1 MPKRRVGVTL
11 RKPSPA
17 PEGAAA
23 TAAVL
28 SVEPASTFTPDAP
41 SAPSGVQSVDAA
53 GELHDVV
60 MAPLPASAAEAFVN
74 GAAAALEK
82 AVSQL
87 PMARLAALV
96 ERGREGYRELVLYL
110 PEKLA
115 QRLAVYCTEHNLDMS
130 RLIAA
135 AVEQHLDELSGV
147 QQRRAEDAALRDP
160 RSPRQLVLEL
170 AAWVR
175 ALWATRAKWVSRSAA
190 SAEAAS

>member
-1 MPKRRVGVTL
+1 MPKKRVGVTL

-17 PEGAAA
+17 PEGASASAA
-23 TAAVL
+23 AAAL
-28 SVEPASTFTPDAP
+28 SVEPASSAGPGAP
-41 SAPSGVQSVDAA
+41 VGEQSADAA

-87 PMARLAALV
+87 PMARLAALI
-96 ERGREGYRELVLYL
+96 ERGREGYRELVLYV

-115 QRLAVYCTEHNLDMS
+115 QRLAVYCAEHNLDMS
-130 RLIAA
+130 RLIAT

-147 QQRRAEDAALRDP
+147 QQRRADDAAREP

-175 ALWATRAKWVSRSAA
+175 ARWAARAKWASRSAA
-190 SAEAAS
+190 QAAS

>member
-1 MPKRRVGVTL
+1 MPKKRVGVTL

-23 TAAVL
+23 TAAAL
-28 SVEPASTFTPDAP
+28 SVEPASTSTPDAP
-41 SAPSGVQSVDAA
+41 STGAQSADAA

-87 PMARLAALV
+87 PMARLAALI
-96 ERGREGYRELVLYL
+96 ERGREGYRELVLYV

-130 RLIAA
+130 RLITTAI
-135 AVEQHLDELSGV
+135 EQHLDELSGAP
-147 QQRRAEDAALRDP
+147 QRRAEDAALREP

-175 ALWATRAKWVSRSAA
+175 ALWAARAKWAARSDAA
-190 SAEAAS
+190 APAS

>member
-1 MPKRRVGVTL
+1 MPKKRVGVTL

-17 PEGAAA
+17 PEAA
-23 TAAVL
+23 TATAAAL
-28 SVEPASTFTPDAP
+28 SVEPASTSSPETAAP
-41 SAPSGVQSVDAA
+41 AGPQSADAA

-60 MAPLPASAAEAFVN
+60 MAPLSASAAEAFVN

-87 PMARLAALV
+87 PMARLQALIA
-96 ERGREGYRELVLYL
+96 RGREGYRELTLYL
-110 PEKLA
+110 PEVLA

-130 RLIAA
+130 RLIAT

-147 QQRRAEDAALRDP
+147 QQRRAEDAALHEP

-175 ALWATRAKWVSRSAA
+175 ALWATRAKWASRSA
-190 SAEAAS
+190 SAPAAS

>member
-1 MPKRRVGVTL
+1 MPKKRVGVTL

-23 TAAVL
+23 TAAAL
-28 SVEPASTFTPDAP
+28 SVEPASTSTPDAP
-41 SAPSGVQSVDAA
+41 QSGGAQSADAA

-87 PMARLAALV
+87 PMARLAALI

-130 RLIAA
+130 RLLTTAI
-135 AVEQHLDELSGV
+135 EQHLDELSGV
-147 QQRRAEDAALRDP
+147 QQRRAEDAREP

-170 AAWVR
+170 AAWAR
-175 ALWATRAKWVSRSAA
+175 AVWAARAKWPSRPSAA
-190 SAEAAS
+190 APAS

>member
-1 MPKRRVGVTL
+1 MPKKRVGVTL

-17 PEGAAA
+17 PDGATA
-23 TAAVL
+23 TAAAL
-28 SVEPASTFTPDAP
+28 SVEPASTSTPDAP
-41 SAPSGVQSVDAA
+41 AGAQSADAA
-53 GELHDVV
+53 GALHDVV

-87 PMARLAALV
+87 PMARLAALI

-110 PEKLA
+110 PDVLA

-130 RLIAA
+130 RLIAT
-135 AVEQHLDELSGV
+135 AVEQHLDELSGAR
-147 QQRRAEDAALRDP
+147 QRRAEDAALREP

-170 AAWVR
+170 GAWVR
-175 ALWATRAKWVSRSAA
+175 ALWAARAKWASRPA
-190 SAEAAS
+190 SAGAAG

>member
-1 MPKRRVGVTL
+1 MPKKRVGVTL

-23 TAAVL
+23 TAAAL
-28 SVEPASTFTPDAP
+28 SVEPASTSTPDAP
-41 SAPSGVQSVDAA
+41 QSGGAQSADAA

-60 MAPLPASAAEAFVN
+60 MAPLPASTAEAFVN

-87 PMARLAALV
+87 PMARLAALI

-130 RLIAA
+130 RLLTTAI
-135 AVEQHLDELSGV
+135 EQHLDELSGV
-147 QQRRAEDAALRDP
+147 QQRRAEDAREP

-170 AAWVR
+170 AAWAR
-175 ALWATRAKWVSRSAA
+175 AVWAARAKWPSRPSAA
-190 SAEAAS
+190 APAS